1 MHPVKVVQLFW
12 KRVNKIISYGGSG
25 VSNPTLE
32 GLLQAEFRV
41 FRISRLEHVYVPW
54 EGLDTSCN
62 SDLGLMEQLVSQK
75 NHQPVNFEN
84 MSFYTSLPLWKKD
97 LYLKILTVTRQCFI
111 ALALCKNAKSSFTLK
126 YILNHYIFIIFC
138 VSCFKKKTF
147 VMTHAKYLIIIL
159 TVGFSSW
166 YILHARNCNFII
178 ANA

>member
-84 MSFYTSLPLWKKD
+84 MSFYTSLLLWKKD

-138 VSCFKKKTF
+138 VSCFKKKNFCDDTCKVLDYNLNCRVF
-147 VMTHAKYLIIIL
+147 KLIYFTC
-159 TVGFSSW
+159 TV
-166 YILHARNCNFII
+166 II